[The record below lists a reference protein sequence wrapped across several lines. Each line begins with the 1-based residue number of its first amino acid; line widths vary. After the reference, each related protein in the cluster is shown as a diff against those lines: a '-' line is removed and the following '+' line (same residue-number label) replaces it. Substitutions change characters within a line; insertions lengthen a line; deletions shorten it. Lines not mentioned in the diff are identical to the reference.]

1 MKGVFN
7 MFKKLKTKI
16 VTSLFSAILLTS
28 LFIDYASAASY
39 TYLNQ
44 DVTAYTAP
52 ADSLTYYG
60 TTPQKYKTAAVHPK
74 TCGSPSSGTIFP
86 FGAVIKTS
94 TVLKTPSGTSMQYF
108 TVEDMGDVFCSR
120 GLTRQWFDI
129 YFGYTSSDINQANL
143 FGIKTVSYT
152 VTY

>member
-1 MKGVFN
+1 
-7 MFKKLKTKI
+7 
-16 VTSLFSAILLTS
+16 
-28 LFIDYASAASY
+28 
-39 TYLNQ
+39 
-44 DVTAYTAP
+44 
-52 ADSLTYYG
+52 
-60 TTPQKYKTAAVHPK
+60 
-74 TCGSPSSGTIFP
+74 
-86 FGAVIKTS
+86 
-94 TVLKTPSGTSMQYF
+94 MQYF

>member
-1 MKGVFN
+1 MVQSLKN
-7 MFKKLKTKI
+7 IKL
-16 VTSLFSAILLTS
+16 LQYILKL
-28 LFIDYASAASY
+28 
-39 TYLNQ
+39 
-44 DVTAYTAP
+44 
-52 ADSLTYYG
+52 
-60 TTPQKYKTAAVHPK
+60 AVVRVQEQ
-74 TCGSPSSGTIFP
+74 
-86 FGAVIKTS
+86 AVIKTS